1 MIVPLFRIFWRARD
15 RSILFITTHLAL
27 ALYWGYHLRIFLR
40 HRALFPALESVFQPN
55 IFIVALFIYCFYN
68 LARTLRDHSLDESF
82 KTTKYGLARVY
93 AGLVGCLLVISTIP
107 FVLYLMLS
115 ALFYALSGLDFDP
128 VLIHLIKTCIL
139 YSWLS
144 FLIAGLL
151 GIVFGSVFG
160 GRRLAVY
167 GLTVGLIL
175 LNTTFTEVPFRIPL
189 LLFGSSWTENLL
201 YSIKDFVR
209 LVPHE
214 IGNAFAVPD
223 IYGFP
228 LEPVRW
234 GLALFWMVF
243 SLALIGYTAARSRQ
257 VKNVLLAATIVTA
270 SVAVVL
276 FSYRGSTLAMDR
288 RMQSFPYA
296 DPIYYMGQDEPD
308 SQRLEPGFQVEAYD
322 MKFTISNELR
332 AEVRVTLDNPDLDRY
347 DFTLY
352 HGYII
357 TDVHTETGKVRFI
370 RDGDYVTVG
379 PLAGARTV
387 TFRYHGKSPKYY
399 ANAQAI
405 TLPGYFAY
413 YPKPGRLKIWDSDRY
428 GYVIN
433 LSSNESEYTVK
444 VRSNLKVFSNLDG
457 HDNVFAGRTNGLSLF
472 AGLDDEVENGIYAE
486 PTRNDRPTREC
497 LRRAEH
503 ILDRVYTELEQP
515 MPALIRGFSE
525 KKFFQVPRSFG
536 LNSNTEDV
544 VIMSDHVTAQSC
556 GSGAELARSI
566 IMTQF
571 QAGVS
576 AENFRFVSQY
586 VDYLVG
592 IPEGAPVDPSARL
605 DPAKILSDI
614 QEVRR
619 LRQQSAS
626 STESG
631 PSAESM
637 RQEELA
643 ATVLDQAARYLF
655 LESPQKTKHR
665 RRFYDHLT
673 SGEGGEPLDFIE
685 RALREELG
693 E

>member
-1 MIVPLFRIFWRARD
+1 MIVPWLRIFWRARD
-15 RSILFITTHLAL
+15 RSILFIATHLAL
-27 ALYWGYHLRIFLR
+27 VLYWGYHLRIFLR

-55 IFIVALFIYCFYN
+55 IFVVALFIYCFYN
-68 LARTLRDHSLDESF
+68 LARAIRDQALDELF
-82 KTTKYGLARVY
+82 KTTRYGLVRVY
-93 AGLVGCLLVISTIP
+93 AGLIGCLLVISTIP

-115 ALFYALSGLDFDP
+115 TLLYTLAGFNFTPL
-128 VLIHLIKTCIL
+128 LIHLIKACVL
-139 YSWLS
+139 YAWLS
-144 FLIAGLL
+144 FIIGGML
-151 GIVFGSVFG
+151 GVVFGIFFG
-160 GRRLAVY
+160 ARRIAVY
-167 GLTVGLIL
+167 GLTVGLVL
-175 LNTTFTEVPFRIPL
+175 LNTAFTDVPFRIPL
-189 LLFGSSWTENLL
+189 LLFGSSWAENFL
-201 YSIKDFVR
+201 YSVKDFLQ
-209 LVPHE
+209 LVPHD
-214 IGNAFAVPD
+214 IGNTFPIPD

-228 LEPVRW
+228 MEPVRW
-234 GLALFWMVF
+234 GLAVFWVVF
-243 SLALIGYTAARSRQ
+243 CLALIGISFARTRRFRNFFLIGSM
-257 VKNVLLAATIVTA
+257 VTA
-270 SVAVVL
+270 YVAVLL

-288 RMQSFPYA
+288 RVESFPYA
-296 DPIYYMGQDEPD
+296 DPIYYLDKGGPD
-308 SQRLEPGFQVEAYD
+308 VQQREPGFHVEAYD
-322 MKFTISNELR
+322 MKVTISNELH
-332 AEVRVTLDNPDLDRY
+332 AEVKVTVDNPDLDRY

-357 TDVHTETGKVRFI
+357 TDVHTESGKVPFT
-370 RDGDYVTVG
+370 RDGDHLTLG
-379 PLAGARTV
+379 PLGGAETI

-413 YPKPGRLKIWDSDRY
+413 YPKPGRLRIWDSDRY

-433 LSSNESEYTVK
+433 LSPDESQYTVT

-472 AGLDDEVENGIYAE
+472 AGLYDEVENGIYAE

-515 MPALIRGFSE
+515 VPALIRGFSE

-571 QAGVS
+571 QAGMS

-592 IPEGAPVDPSARL
+592 IPEGAPVDPPARL

-637 RQEELA
+637 RQEELT